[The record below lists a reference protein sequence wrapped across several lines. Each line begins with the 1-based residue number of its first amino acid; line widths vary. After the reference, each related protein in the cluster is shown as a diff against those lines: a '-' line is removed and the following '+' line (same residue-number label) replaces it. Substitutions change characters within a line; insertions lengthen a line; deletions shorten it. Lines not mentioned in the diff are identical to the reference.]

1 MSLLH
6 LIHKNVIIKFTDS
19 AGSQFNPEASYIF
32 RLTGVDGMGF
42 LQIQDL
48 KSGGEAGHETTSMPY
63 WINKDLV
70 REIHEF
76 DEAKTKGLL
85 FTGLPTKPGKAKTSA
100 KPKSA

>member
-6 LIHKNVIIKFTDS
+6 LIHKSVVIKFSDA
-19 AGSQFNPEASYIF
+19 AGEQFNPGASYVF
-32 RLTGVDGMGF
+32 RLTGVDAMGF

-48 KSGGEAGHETTSMPY
+48 KPGGHETVSDPY

-76 DEAKTKGLL
+76 DSVKVKKGLHY
-85 FTGLPTKPGKAKTSA
+85 TGQPPKPVKKASGK
-100 KPKSA
+100 PV